1 MKNRLYIRPTRD
13 KAGAILV
20 VTLLVLALITIMGV
34 YSATKAGMETKIA
47 GNAKWKTVAFFAAEA
62 GLNHAKELLTQ
73 QFSDANTVTGAT
85 TYANWD
91 FALAPATYYHCQNC
105 DTDTNS
111 GLLKGPWLDNGVI
124 FLKNSVQSGNVTFE
138 YTVYIWDN
146 FELTYEATLPT
157 DAFYC
162 TVDTSEGGVG
172 TYTITDNTGG
182 KVKIE
187 PTVNNDPTKD
197 CDSTIVIRS
206 VATATTASG
215 EIVATSVQELSVSAT
230 TSGEAILP
238 GLGQEFEGSGD
249 VDLAGASTG
258 SGSTTIAY

>member
-1 MKNRLYIRPTRD
+1 MINRMHIRPTSD
-13 KAGAILV
+13 KAGAVLV

-73 QFSDANTVTGAT
+73 KFADANTVTGAT

-105 DTDTNS
+105 DTDPNS

-124 FLKNSVQSGNVTFE
+124 FLKNSVKSGTVTFE
-138 YTVYIWDN
+138 YTVYVWDN
-146 FELTYEATLPT
+146 FELTYEPVPT
-157 DAFYC
+157 DAFFC
-162 TVDTSEGGVG
+162 MVDTVEGGVG
-172 TYTITDNTGG
+172 TYTIADKTGG
-182 KVKIE
+182 KIKIE
-187 PTVNNDPTKD
+187 PTVDNDPTRD

-206 VATATTASG
+206 VALATTSNG
-215 EIVATSVQELSVSAT
+215 DVLATSVQELSVSAT

-249 VDLAGASTG
+249 VDLKGASTG
-258 SGSTTIAY
+258 AGSSTIAY